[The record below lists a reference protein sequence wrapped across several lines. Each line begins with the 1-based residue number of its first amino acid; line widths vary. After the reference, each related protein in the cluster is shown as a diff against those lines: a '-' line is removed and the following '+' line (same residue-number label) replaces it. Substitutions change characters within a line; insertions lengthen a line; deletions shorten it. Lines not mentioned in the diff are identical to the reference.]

1 MADFTKHQ
9 KKIVDRYYDQR
20 DNIMVT
26 KLSELVSELYLAESD
41 KKKDQLWKRAE
52 LAMRN
57 LKWKEPIIAHQM
69 AQRRPDL
76 LANQIKEWMA
86 GQRQ

>member
-1 MADFTKHQ
+1 MADFTRHQ
-9 KKIVDRYYDQR
+9 KKIVDRYYDNR

-26 KLSELVSELYLAESD
+26 KLSELVSELYLAETD
-41 KKKDQLWKRAE
+41 KKKEQLWKRAE

-69 AQRRPDL
+69 AQRKPEL

-86 GQRQ
+86 SQPK

>member
-1 MADFTKHQ
+1 MADFTRHQ
-9 KKIVDRYYDQR
+9 KKIVDRYYDNR

-26 KLSELVSELYLAESD
+26 KLSELVSELYLAETD
-41 KKKDQLWKRAE
+41 KKRDQLWKRAE

-76 LANQIKEWMA
+76 LANQIKEWMSA
-86 GQRQ
+86 QPK

>member
-1 MADFTKHQ
+1 MADFTRHQ
-9 KKIVDRYYDQR
+9 KKIVDRYYDNR

-26 KLSELVSELYLAESD
+26 KLSELVSELYLAETD

-57 LKWKEPIIAHQM
+57 LKWKEPIIAHQL
-69 AQRRPDL
+69 AQRKPEL
-76 LANQIKEWMA
+76 LANQVKEWMA
-86 GQRQ
+86 TQPK

>member
-9 KKIVDRYYDQR
+9 KKIINNYYDQR

-57 LKWKEPIIAHQM
+57 LKWKDADIAKMM
-69 AQRRPDL
+69 AQKKPEL
-76 LANQIKEWMA
+76 LAAQLKEWL
-86 GQRQ
+86 GKK

>member
-9 KKIVDRYYDQR
+9 KKIINNYYDQR

-26 KLSELVSELYLAESD
+26 KLSELVTELYLAETD

-52 LAMRN
+52 TAMRN

-86 GQRQ
+86 SQPK